1 MKVHKEGTGL
11 LLTLF
16 TILFIVNI
24 TLYHTVGKGML
35 FYSVAFV
42 STVLFLLVLNFF
54 RSPFRRF
61 PYDSEGLVI
70 APADGT
76 IVAIEEVMENEI
88 LHKKCLQI
96 SIFMSI
102 FNVHANWFPVNGTVK
117 HVSHQNGRFMA
128 AYLPKS
134 STENE
139 RSAVVITT
147 RNGVDVLA
155 RQIAGAMARRIVT
168 YAKPGEKCHVDE
180 QMGFIKFGSRVD
192 VYLPVGT
199 EVLIEMDQKVTGN
212 QTRIR
217 KHIPNTITCLSLLS
231 GCVAS
236 VMALHGNLLSAL
248 IWIIIAAVFDFC
260 DGFAARLLKA
270 YSPMGKELDSLSD
283 MVSFGFAPGMVVYW
297 LLGEAS
303 TALPFG
309 SLNTYIPYLAFVI
322 PTFSGLRLAKFNID
336 ERQTTSFIGLPVP
349 AHALFWASAGYSVL
363 PVVHA
368 NEGLFV
374 LVTVILAFITS
385 LLLVSEIPMFSLKVK
400 SLAWKGNEL
409 RYILIACAIIF
420 VALWGFLGISGT
432 ILLYI
437 VLSIFNKKG

>member
-88 LHKKCLQI
+88 LHKKCL
-96 SIFMSI
+96 
-102 FNVHANWFPVNGTVK
+102 
-117 HVSHQNGRFMA
+117 
-128 AYLPKS
+128 PKS

-212 QTRIR
+212 QTPI
-217 KHIPNTITCLSLLS
+217 
-231 GCVAS
+231 
-236 VMALHGNLLSAL
+236 
-248 IWIIIAAVFDFC
+248 
-260 DGFAARLLKA
+260 ARLSK
-270 YSPMGKELDSLSD
+270 
-283 MVSFGFAPGMVVYW
+283 
-297 LLGEAS
+297 
-303 TALPFG
+303 
-309 SLNTYIPYLAFVI
+309 
-322 PTFSGLRLAKFNID
+322 
-336 ERQTTSFIGLPVP
+336 
-349 AHALFWASAGYSVL
+349 
-363 PVVHA
+363 
-368 NEGLFV
+368 
-374 LVTVILAFITS
+374 
-385 LLLVSEIPMFSLKVK
+385 
-400 SLAWKGNEL
+400 
-409 RYILIACAIIF
+409 
-420 VALWGFLGISGT
+420 
-432 ILLYI
+432 
-437 VLSIFNKKG
+437 

>member
-168 YAKPGEKCHVDE
+168 YGEKCHVDE

-212 QTRIR
+212 QTPI
-217 KHIPNTITCLSLLS
+217 
-231 GCVAS
+231 
-236 VMALHGNLLSAL
+236 
-248 IWIIIAAVFDFC
+248 
-260 DGFAARLLKA
+260 ARLSK
-270 YSPMGKELDSLSD
+270 
-283 MVSFGFAPGMVVYW
+283 
-297 LLGEAS
+297 
-303 TALPFG
+303 
-309 SLNTYIPYLAFVI
+309 
-322 PTFSGLRLAKFNID
+322 
-336 ERQTTSFIGLPVP
+336 
-349 AHALFWASAGYSVL
+349 
-363 PVVHA
+363 
-368 NEGLFV
+368 
-374 LVTVILAFITS
+374 
-385 LLLVSEIPMFSLKVK
+385 
-400 SLAWKGNEL
+400 
-409 RYILIACAIIF
+409 
-420 VALWGFLGISGT
+420 
-432 ILLYI
+432 
-437 VLSIFNKKG
+437 

>member
-117 HVSHQNGRFMA
+117 HVSHQNGRLMA

-139 RSAVVITT
+139 RSMVVIETPEGHT
-147 RNGVDVLA
+147 VMA
-155 RQIAGAMARRIVT
+155 RQIAGAVARRIVT
-168 YAKPGEKCHVDE
+168 YAEKGEDCFIDDH
-180 QMGFIKFGSRVD
+180 MGFIKFGSRVD
-192 VYLPVGT
+192 VYLPLGT
-199 EVLIEMDQKVTGN
+199 EVCVSMGQKTTGN
-212 QTRIR
+212 QT
-217 KHIPNTITCLSLLS
+217 
-231 GCVAS
+231 V
-236 VMALHGNLLSAL
+236 
-248 IWIIIAAVFDFC
+248 IAK
-260 DGFAARLLKA
+260 LK
-270 YSPMGKELDSLSD
+270 
-283 MVSFGFAPGMVVYW
+283 
-297 LLGEAS
+297 
-303 TALPFG
+303 
-309 SLNTYIPYLAFVI
+309 
-322 PTFSGLRLAKFNID
+322 
-336 ERQTTSFIGLPVP
+336 
-349 AHALFWASAGYSVL
+349 
-363 PVVHA
+363 
-368 NEGLFV
+368 
-374 LVTVILAFITS
+374 
-385 LLLVSEIPMFSLKVK
+385 
-400 SLAWKGNEL
+400 
-409 RYILIACAIIF
+409 
-420 VALWGFLGISGT
+420 
-432 ILLYI
+432 
-437 VLSIFNKKG
+437 